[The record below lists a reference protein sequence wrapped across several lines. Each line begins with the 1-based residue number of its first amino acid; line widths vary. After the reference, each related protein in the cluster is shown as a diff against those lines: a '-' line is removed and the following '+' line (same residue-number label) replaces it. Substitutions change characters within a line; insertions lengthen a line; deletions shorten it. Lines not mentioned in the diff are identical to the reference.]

1 VIYYYYLLS
10 SLLFGDN
17 GHVGTIL
24 YSIRDWM
31 NHSTNGYEGS
41 GKTLIHWIFHDQPP
55 CCRSRFIQYGTQH
68 TSLPYTLS
76 SWKSSRYTQWE
87 CSLQLAK
94 HIPMD
99 HFRAMRLQ
107 EVVLSLVVLVLLG
120 SIYQWLCGGMYVCM
134 YVCTYVLCVLT
145 WNNNH
150 RWYVPSMDDHMGRS
164 TMPGDWLW
172 NHLGRNHLGS
182 SQKKH
187 LAWSS
192 SSSRAGSWYRCASW
206 ESLLANST
214 ASCFEALRMIHIM
227 SRARDG
233 FLAII
238 LLVWSVLANTNSL

>member
-1 VIYYYYLLS
+1 MGMFTSASEAYTHGSLS
-10 SLLFGDN
+10 GDEA
-17 GHVGTIL
+17 
-24 YSIRDWM
+24 S
-31 NHSTNGYEGS
+31 
-41 GKTLIHWIFHDQPP
+41 
-55 CCRSRFIQYGTQH
+55 RSRAFIGC
-68 TSLPYTLS
+68 SCFAWVDLS
-76 SWKSSRYTQWE
+76 MAVWW
-87 CSLQLAK
+87 
-94 HIPMD
+94 
-99 HFRAMRLQ
+99 
-107 EVVLSLVVLVLLG
+107 
-120 SIYQWLCGGMYVCM
+120 YVCM
-134 YVCTYVLCVLT
+134 YVCLVCLDLT

-164 TMPGDWLW
+164 TMAGDWLW